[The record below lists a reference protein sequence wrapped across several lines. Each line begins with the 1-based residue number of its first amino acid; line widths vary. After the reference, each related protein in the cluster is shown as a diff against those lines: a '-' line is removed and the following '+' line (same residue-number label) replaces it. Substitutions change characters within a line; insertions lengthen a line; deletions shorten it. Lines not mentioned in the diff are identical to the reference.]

1 MFFEGKLYGKA
12 ISQSQA
18 ANSFVPRLFSSPVC
32 LILLAYERTCFFGSL
47 KLSKNSKVHTQE
59 RIYFLRR
66 SLCLGDIFIK
76 NLSDQ
81 KLELSEAVTRFSV
94 NFIPKVLS
102 FHFSKKVFL
111 GEGERT
117 LEVRLLFVSGI

>member
-1 MFFEGKLYGKA
+1 MSHYDIHVCDVIKYSEMVMARTARSKIALTNKEKKYNVSLIFIKLNREIFTCYNFISLFKMFFEGKLYGKA

-59 RIYFLRR
+59 RIYF
-66 SLCLGDIFIK
+66 
-76 NLSDQ
+76 
-81 KLELSEAVTRFSV
+81 
-94 NFIPKVLS
+94 
-102 FHFSKKVFL
+102 
-111 GEGERT
+111 
-117 LEVRLLFVSGI
+117 

>member
-1 MFFEGKLYGKA
+1 MFFERKLHGKA

-47 KLSKNSKVHTQE
+47 KLSKKFKSSYPRTDL
-59 RIYFLRR
+59 FLRR
-66 SLCLGDIFIK
+66 SLYLGDIFIK
-76 NLSDQ
+76 NLSDE
-81 KLELSEAVTRFSV
+81 KLELSEAVTRFFL
-94 NFIPKVLS
+94 NFVPKVLS
-102 FHFSKKVFL
+102 FHLSKKIFL